1 LGFITEQMALY
12 TNDTVGGLLNA
23 SFGNAT
29 EVIIACFALR
39 KGYLRVV
46 QLTLLGSIVSNLLLV
61 MGSAFVAGGLVSSSQ
76 RFNQQG
82 VNVNCGLLILAT
94 VAVLLPSLLSETHT
108 EAVRRRRCRCL
119 ATLRRCPAALR

>member
-1 LGFITEQMALY
+1 MAMY

-39 KGYLRVV
+39 KGYLRIV

-76 RFNQQG
+76 KFNQQ
-82 VNVNCGLLILAT
+82 
-94 VAVLLPSLLSETHT
+94 
-108 EAVRRRRCRCL
+108 VRRGAAQPGALPPPRPRPLLQHVPACR
-119 ATLRRCPAALR
+119 ARPR